1 MPQHVEDIQV
11 APEHIPVQLPEG
23 VQAPSESIQA
33 SSQQRSLTQ
42 PTPSFIPPLP
52 EPRLRMNIII
62 PETPIR
68 RPNILRGIP
77 AKLYHSGAKPD
88 GNCLFRFLLQIF

>member
-11 APEHIPVQLPEG
+11 APEHNPVQHPEG
-23 VQAPSESIQA
+23 VQEPPESIQA